1 MRPPLN
7 MAKGPADILIVLAL
21 FEYLTASQV
30 TRLCYSSGSLTYV
43 KAQLKALV
51 ESGFALTIGGRG
63 TNLPLIYT
71 LSGKGRSL
79 ASTLSKQQPTR
90 FRPTEAREKQANTY
104 FMRHL
109 IAVNDVLI
117 GARLLSETHPD
128 ILLTRLYREP
138 ELRRRIYVNVPPKI
152 CIEPDASC
160 QFLVTEMGHETPQTW
175 EDFFHIEVYRTMPSV
190 KERFKQKIQGYV
202 TYGDTGQHEALFQ
215 TSALSI
221 AVITQT
227 EQMMALLKSWTEE
240 ALTEIERIAEG
251 DWFFFCSLDASSASP
266 EELFLSPCWE
276 QAFGTTK
283 TPLLVLDEENND

>member
-51 ESGFALTIGGRG
+51 DADLALTIGGRG

-90 FRPTEAREKQANTY
+90 FRPKEAREKQANLY
-104 FMRHL
+104 FMQHTL
-109 IAVNDVLI
+109 AVNDVLI
-117 GARLLSETHPD
+117 GARLLSQTQPD
-128 ILLTRLYREP
+128 ITLTRLYREP
-138 ELRRRIYVNVPPKI
+138 ELRRRIYVELPERI

-175 EDFFHIEVYRTMPSV
+175 EDFFHLEVYRTMPPV

-202 TYGDTGQHEALFQ
+202 TYVDTGQHEALFQ

-221 AVITQT
+221 AVIAQT

-251 DWFFFCSLDASSASP
+251 DWFFFCGLDTATTTP
-266 EELFLSPCWE
+266 EELFLFPCWE
-276 QAFGTTK
+276 QAFGTTT
-283 TPLLVLDEENND
+283 TPLLVLEEEP